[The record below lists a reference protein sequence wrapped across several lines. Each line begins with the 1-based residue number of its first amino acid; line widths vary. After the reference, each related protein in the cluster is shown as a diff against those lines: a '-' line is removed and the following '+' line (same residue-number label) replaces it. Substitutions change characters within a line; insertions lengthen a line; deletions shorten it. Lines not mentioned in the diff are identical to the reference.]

1 MLLAS
6 LVFLAAGTVKGIAG
20 LGLPAMAVGVLSQF
34 VDART
39 SIALVMFPMITS
51 NAWQVF
57 RGGRIALTLKT
68 YRWIVAI
75 LAVGVWPVTAFAAS
89 VNESVM
95 QGALGIIILVFVVVN
110 GLSLLPPLPIRHDR
124 LCQIGAGAAAAIFGG
139 LSAVWAPPIF
149 IYLASRGVDKD
160 EFMRA
165 SGLLIFVGSVPL
177 CVGYAQQGLLTG
189 PLSLASAVMIVPSI
203 AGYTVGELLRR
214 RVSQEGF
221 RIVLLTVFA
230 ALGLNLLRRTFF

>member
-1 MLLAS
+1 MAS
-6 LVFLAAGTVKGIAG
+6 IVFLAAGTVKGIVG
-20 LGLPAMAVGVLSQF
+20 IGLPAMAVGVMSQF

-57 RGGRIALTLKT
+57 RGGRIALTMKT
-68 YRWIVAI
+68 YKWFVVV
-75 LAVGVWPVTAFAAS
+75 LAVGVWPVTAFAAA
-89 VNESVM
+89 VNESIM

-110 GLSLLPPLPIRHDR
+110 GLSLVPPLPMRHDT
-124 LCQIGAGAAAAIFGG
+124 LCQIAAAATAAVFGG
-139 LSAVWAPPIF
+139 LSAVWAPPIL
-149 IYLASRGVDKD
+149 IYLASRGIDKD

-165 SGLLIFVGSVPL
+165 SGLLILVGSIPL

-189 PLSLASAVMIVPSI
+189 SLSLASALMIVPSI
-203 AGYTVGELLRR
+203 VGFTVGELLRR
-214 RVSQEGF
+214 RVSPEGF